1 MLCYNAG
8 MTAPLILASASPRR
22 LDLLKQVGITPTKID
37 PADIDETPEKGELP
51 RDYVQRVTA
60 EKAATVAERHKGAF
74 VLAGDTVVAVGRRI
88 LPKGETRA
96 DFDLCFKLLPG
107 RRHRVMTALALL
119 TPQGKLLHT
128 LAETV
133 VIMRRLTEAEIA
145 AYYASDEWKGKAGA
159 YSYQGRASLFIRNT
173 LGNSSTVIGLPLYEL
188 GQLLRKGG
196 YDGA

>member
-1 MLCYNAG
+1 

-22 LDLLKQVGITPTKID
+22 LDLLKQVGITPTKVD

-96 DFDLCFKLLPG
+96 DFDYCWKLMQG
-107 RRHRVMTALALL
+107 RRHKVLTGIALV
-119 TPQGKLLHT
+119 TPQGKLLRG
-128 LAETV
+128 LGESV
-133 VIMRRLTEAEIA
+133 VIMRRVSAAELE
-145 AYYASDEWKGKAGA
+145 AYYATGDWKGKAGA
-159 YSYQGRASLFIRNT
+159 YAIQGPAALFVRNT
-173 LGNSSTVIGLPLYEL
+173 LGNPSTVIGLPLYEL
-188 GQLLRKGG
+188 GVLLRRGG
-196 YDGA
+196 YDGI